1 MTVSRDF
8 VNHRKWSSYEE
19 SVEMFSRISNFDA
32 LTFWCEILRQYD
44 AGLQNLSSR
53 VHQRFSLQVL
63 LIF

>member
-32 LTFWCEILRQYD
+32 ID
-44 AGLQNLSSR
+44 
-53 VHQRFSLQVL
+53 VL
-63 LIF
+63 VRNFKTV